1 VQIITTSL
9 FGLALHPTAGVG
21 FQDTPVSDAVTTLVK
36 VNSVEWIDWTAL
48 VLLGVFFLLGLFKGF
63 WWQFSRVAT
72 LVIAW
77 FVAVQYGPKG
87 AKIIHGWL
95 SPNTGPEDLP
105 LFLSYVALF
114 VLSVIA
120 LSVVSIL
127 LYKLIQQSGL
137 SFYDRLAGAVLGLG
151 TGGLVIIALIAGFKM
166 FVPGDTPL
174 VQTIDRSHTMS
185 FSSKVLGLRLVK
197 STVPQPLLVLFGI
210 EAPATQPPPAATPD
224 KKTGK

>member
-1 VQIITTSL
+1 M
-9 FGLALHPTAGVG
+9 
-21 FQDTPVSDAVTTLVK
+21 QDTPVSEAVSTLVR

-77 FVAVQYGPKG
+77 FVAGQYGSKG
-87 AKIIHGWL
+87 AKIIDGWL

-105 LFLSYVALF
+105 LFLSYVTLF
-114 VLSVIA
+114 VFSVIA
-120 LSVVSIL
+120 LSVVSIFL
-127 LYKLIQQSGL
+127 RKVIQQSGL
-137 SFYDRLAGAVLGLG
+137 SFYDRFAGAVLGLG
-151 TGGLVIIALIAGFKM
+151 TGGLVIIALIACFKM
-166 FVPGDTPL
+166 FIPEGTAL

-197 STVPQPLLVLFGI
+197 STVPKPLLVLFGI
-210 EAPATQPPPAATPD
+210 ERSAVSPPPGAAPD